1 MSGLTLARRTAS
13 RYRTR
18 TALAIAGV
26 AVIGALN
33 FDMILLS
40 RGLLVSF
47 GQLLDEMGFDV
58 RVTSGSGVPVPRQPI
73 PGAEAL
79 AGELQRLPEVE
90 QVAVLWFDSGSAEA
104 SGTGRSV
111 TLLGA
116 GGSASSGGWTIVAGR
131 NLDAPPGGGAPPVLV
146 SRSVAEELGVSPGS
160 RLRVRSGVSGEP
172 SVVPGIEC
180 VVAGVAEFTFQSA
193 GELTIATTAAGFDAL
208 HGGAHGDADLVLVQ
222 SSPEAGPDA
231 AARAIMQLRP
241 DLHAYS
247 NADLVEQFNRN
258 NFAYFRQISA
268 VLSTTTA
275 LFTALLVATLL
286 TVAVNHRL
294 GEIAALR
301 AIGISRRRII
311 SMLLWESGLLVGAG
325 GLLALPLG
333 GLFAVLLDGI
343 LRRMPSLPER
353 LHFFVFE
360 PRALVLHAAL
370 LVVTGLLAAA
380 FPIRVAVVMPIAETL
395 RREVIS

>member
-1 MSGLTLARRTAS
+1 MTGWTLARRTAA
-13 RYRTR
+13 RYKTR
-18 TALAIAGV
+18 TALAIVGV

-47 GQLLDEMGFDV
+47 SDLLDQMGFDV
-58 RVTSGSGVPVPRQPI
+58 RVTSGNGVPVPRQPI

-79 AGELQRLPEVE
+79 TEVLRRVPEVD
-90 QVAVLWFDSGSAEA
+90 QVAVLWFDAGSAEA
-104 SGTGRSV
+104 NGMTRSI

-116 GGSASSGGWTIVAGR
+116 GGSAPNGGWTIIAGS
-131 NLDAPPGGGAPPVLV
+131 NLDAKAAGVSPAVIV
-146 SRSVAEELGVSPGS
+146 SRSVADELGVSPGS
-160 RLRVRSGVSGEP
+160 RLLVRSGAARET

-180 VVAGVAEFTFQSA
+180 RVAGVADFTFESA

-208 HGGAHGDADLVLVQ
+208 HGGGHGDADLVLVR
-222 SSPEAGPDA
+222 STPEAGPDA
-231 AARAIMQLRP
+231 AARVIMQLRP

-258 NFAYFRQISA
+258 NFAYFRQIST

-301 AIGISRRRII
+301 AIGISQRRIV
-311 SMLLWESGLLVGAG
+311 SMLLWESGVLVGAG

-333 GLFAVLLDGI
+333 GAFAVLLDGI
-343 LRRMPSLPER
+343 LRRMPGLPER

-360 PRALVLHAAL
+360 PRALLLHAAL
-370 LVVTGLLAAA
+370 LLITGLLAAA
-380 FPIRVAVVMPIAETL
+380 YPVRVAIVMPIADTL

>member
-1 MSGLTLARRTAS
+1 MNGWTLARRTAS
-13 RYRTR
+13 RYKTR
-18 TALAIAGV
+18 TVLAVVGV

-58 RVTSGSGVPVPRQPI
+58 RVTSGIGVPVPRQPI
-73 PGAEAL
+73 PGAESL
-79 AGELQRLPEVE
+79 AGQLQRLPEVE

-104 SGTGRSV
+104 NGTTRSV
-111 TLLGA
+111 TLVGA
-116 GGSASSGGWTIVAGR
+116 GGSAPNGGWTIVAGHS
-131 NLDAPPGGGAPPVLV
+131 LDPHASGAAPAVLV
-146 SRSVAEELGVSPGS
+146 SRAAAEELGVSPGS
-160 RLRVRSGVSGEP
+160 RLRVRSGAAGDAT
-172 SVVPGIEC
+172 VVPGIDC
-180 VVAGVAEFTFQSA
+180 LVAGVADFMFQSS
-193 GELTIATTAAGFDAL
+193 GELTIATSAAGFDAL
-208 HGGAHGDADLVLVQ
+208 HGGAHGDADLVLVR
-222 SSPEAGPDA
+222 SAPEAGADA
-231 AARAIMQLRP
+231 AARAIVQLRP

-247 NADLVEQFNRN
+247 NADLVELFNRN

-301 AIGISRRRII
+301 AIGISRRRIV

-333 GLFAVLLDGI
+333 GAFAVLLDGI

-370 LVVTGLLAAA
+370 LLVTGLLAAA
-380 FPIRVAVVMPIAETL
+380 YPIRVAVAMPIAETL

>member
-1 MSGLTLARRTAS
+1 MSGWTLARRTAT
-13 RYRTR
+13 RYKMR

-58 RVTSGSGVPVPRQPI
+58 RVTGGAGVPVPRQPI

-79 AGELQRLPEVE
+79 AGELRRLPEVD
-90 QVAVLWFDSGSAEA
+90 QVAVLWFDSGSADA
-104 SGTGRSV
+104 SGGGRTV
-111 TLLGA
+111 TLIGA
-116 GGSASSGGWTIVAGR
+116 GGSASSGGWTVVAGR
-131 NLDAPPGGGAPPVLV
+131 NLDTSATGEAPPVLV
-146 SRSVAEELGVSPGS
+146 SRSVAEEIGVAPGS
-160 RLRVRSGVSGEP
+160 RLRVRSGAFGET
-172 SVVPGIEC
+172 SVVPAIEC
-180 VVAGVAEFTFQSA
+180 TVAGIADFIFQSA
-193 GELTIATTAAGFDAL
+193 GELTIATTIAGFDAL
-208 HGGAHGDADLVLVQ
+208 HGGAHGDADLVLVR
-222 SSPEAGPDA
+222 SAPEAGADA
-231 AARAIMQLRP
+231 AARAITQLRP
-241 DLHAYS
+241 DVHAYS
-247 NADLVEQFNRN
+247 NADLIEQFNRN
-258 NFAYFRQISA
+258 NFAYFRQIST

-301 AIGISRRRII
+301 AIGISRQRIV
-311 SMLLWESGLLVGAG
+311 SMLLWESGVLVGAG
-325 GLLALPLG
+325 GLLAIPLG
-333 GLFAVLLDGI
+333 AAFAVLLDGI
-343 LRRMPSLPER
+343 LRRMPGLPER

-360 PRALVLHAAL
+360 PRALALHGAL
-370 LVVTGLLAAA
+370 LVITGLVAAA
-380 FPIRVAVVMPIAETL
+380 YPVRVAVAMPIAETL

>member
-1 MSGLTLARRTAS
+1 MSGWTLARRTAS
-13 RYRTR
+13 RYKTR

-58 RVTSGSGVPVPRQPI
+58 RVTSGNGVPVPRQPI

-79 AGELQRLPEVE
+79 AGELRRLPEVE
-90 QVAVLWFDSGSAEA
+90 QVALLWFDAGSAEA
-104 SGTGRSV
+104 NGMDRWV
-111 TLLGA
+111 TLLAA
-116 GGSASSGGWTIVAGR
+116 GGSASSAGWTIVAGR
-131 NLDAPPGGGAPPVLV
+131 SLDPHATGRVPAVLV

-160 RLRVRSGVSGEP
+160 RLRVRSGASGEA
-172 SVVPGIEC
+172 SVMPAIEC
-180 VVAGVAEFTFQSA
+180 LVAGVADFTFQSA
-193 GELTIATTAAGFDAL
+193 GELTVATTVAGIDAL
-208 HGGAHGDADLVLVQ
+208 RGGAHGDADLVLVR
-222 SSPEAGPDA
+222 SAPEAGPEA
-231 AARAIMQLRP
+231 AARAIAQLRA

-258 NFAYFRQISA
+258 NFAYFRQIST

-301 AIGISRRRII
+301 AIGISRRRIV

-333 GLFAVLLDGI
+333 GVFAVLLDGI
-343 LRRMPSLPER
+343 LRRMPGLPER

-360 PRALVLHAAL
+360 PRALVVHAAL
-370 LVVTGLLAAA
+370 LLVTGLLAAA
-380 FPIRVAVVMPIAETL
+380 YPVRVAVAMPIADTL

>member
-1 MSGLTLARRTAS
+1 MNGWMLARRTAW
-13 RYRTR
+13 RYKTR

-58 RVTSGSGVPVPRQPI
+58 RVTSGGGVPVPRQPI
-73 PGAEAL
+73 PAAEAL

-90 QVAVLWFDSGSAEA
+90 QVAVLWFDTGSAEA
-104 SGTGRSV
+104 NGINRSV

-116 GGSASSGGWTIVAGR
+116 GGSASSGGWTIVSGR
-131 NLDAPPGGGAPPVLV
+131 GLDPHAAGGAPAVLV
-146 SRSVAEELGVSPGS
+146 SRSVSEELGVAPGS
-160 RLRVRSGVSGEP
+160 RLRVRSGASGEA
-172 SVVPGIEC
+172 SVVPGIDC
-180 VVAGVAEFTFQSA
+180 LVAGIADFTFKSA
-193 GELTIATTAAGFDAL
+193 GELTLATTAAGFDAL
-208 HGGAHGDADLVLVQ
+208 HGGTHGDADLVLVR
-222 SSPEAGPDA
+222 SAPEAGPDA
-231 AARAIMQLRP
+231 AARAIAQLRP

-301 AIGISRRRII
+301 AIGISRRRIV
-311 SMLLWESGLLVGAG
+311 SMLLWESALLVGAG

-343 LRRMPSLPER
+343 LKRMPTLPER

-370 LVVTGLLAAA
+370 LLITGLLAAA
-380 FPIRVAVVMPIAETL
+380 YPVRIAVAMPIAETL

>member
-1 MSGLTLARRTAS
+1 MTGWTLARRTAA
-13 RYRTR
+13 RYKTR

-47 GQLLDEMGFDV
+47 SELLDEMGFDV
-58 RVTSGSGVPVPRQPI
+58 RVTSGNGVPVPRQPI
-73 PGAEAL
+73 PGGDAL
-79 AGELQRLPEVE
+79 TGMLRRLPEVD
-90 QVAVLWFDSGSAEA
+90 QVAVLWFDAGTAEA
-104 SGTGRSV
+104 NGMSRPI

-116 GGSASSGGWTIVAGR
+116 GGSAPTGGWTIVAGR
-131 NLDAPPGGGAPPVLV
+131 NLEAGAARAMPEVIV
-146 SRSVAEELGVSPGS
+146 SRSVADELGVAPGS
-160 RLRVRSGVSGEP
+160 RLLVRSGAARET

-180 VVAGVAEFTFQSA
+180 GIAGVADFTFESA
-193 GELTIATTAAGFDAL
+193 GELTVATTAAGFDAL
-208 HGGAHGDADLVLVQ
+208 HGGGHGDADLVLVR

-258 NFAYFRQISA
+258 NFAYFRQIST

-301 AIGISRRRII
+301 AIGIARRRIV
-311 SMLLWESGLLVGAG
+311 SMLLWESAVLVGAG

-333 GLFAVLLDGI
+333 GVFAVLLDGI
-343 LRRMPSLPER
+343 LRRMPGLPER

-360 PRALVLHAAL
+360 PRALLLHAAL
-370 LVVTGLLAAA
+370 LLITGLLAAA
-380 FPIRVAVVMPIAETL
+380 YPVRVAVVMPIADTL

>member
-1 MSGLTLARRTAS
+1 MSGWTLARRTAS
-13 RYRTR
+13 RYKTR

-58 RVTSGSGVPVPRQPI
+58 RVTSGSGIPVARQPI

-79 AGELQRLPEVE
+79 AGELRRLPEVD
-90 QVAVLWFDSGSAEA
+90 QVALLWFDSGSADA
-104 SGTGRSV
+104 NGDARSV
-111 TLLGA
+111 TLVGA
-116 GGSASSGGWTIVAGR
+116 GGSAPTGGWTVVAGR
-131 NLDAPPGGGAPPVLV
+131 NLDASATAGTPAALV
-146 SRSVAEELGVSPGS
+146 SRSVAEELGVGPGS
-160 RLRVRSGVSGEP
+160 RLRIRSGSSGEA
-172 SVVPGIEC
+172 SVMPAIEC
-180 VVAGVAEFTFQSA
+180 LVAGVADFTFQSA

-208 HGGAHGDADLVLVQ
+208 HGGAHGDPDLVFVR
-222 SSPEAGPDA
+222 SAPEAGADA
-231 AARAIMQLRP
+231 AARAIGQLRP

-258 NFAYFRQISA
+258 NFAYFRQIST

-275 LFTALLVATLL
+275 LFSALLVATLL

-301 AIGISRRRII
+301 AIGISRQRIV
-311 SMLLWESGLLVGAG
+311 SMLLWESGMLVGAG
-325 GLLALPLG
+325 GLLAIPLG
-333 GLFAVLLDGI
+333 AAFAVLLDGI
-343 LRRMPSLPER
+343 LRRMPGLPER

-370 LVVTGLLAAA
+370 LVITGLVAAA
-380 FPIRVAVVMPIAETL
+380 YPVRVAVAMPIAETL